1 MELVFPVEKT
11 VNERT
16 SVRTYEERPLSSKEK
31 EKINNYIKTLNN
43 PFQVNVSF
51 QLLETDKAV
60 NGEKLGTYG
69 VIKGAKD
76 FIGAAVEESD
86 LSLEALGYS
95 FEELILYATS
105 LGLGTC
111 WLGGTFNRSG
121 FANAMQ
127 IKENDLF
134 PAITPIGYPVGKKR
148 VTESLVRW
156 VAKSDKRKE
165 WDELFFNQ
173 DFSNKLSKKDA
184 GEFSYPLEML
194 RLAPSA
200 GNKQPWR
207 VLYTKNAYHF
217 YEAKSLGDNKTG
229 IDIQRVDVG
238 IGACHFHLA
247 VLEKGLP
254 GKFVKLGNPVVEA
267 PTQLSYLFSWLINE

>member
-1 MELVFPVEKT
+1 MDIVFPVEKT
-11 VNERT
+11 VKERV

-31 EKINNYIKTLNN
+31 EKINAYIKTLKN

-51 QLLETDKAV
+51 RLLETEKAV
-60 NGEKLGTYG
+60 KGEKLGTYG
-69 VIKGAKD
+69 MIKGAKD
-76 FIGAAVEESD
+76 FIGAAVEEGD
-86 LSLEALGYS
+86 LALEALGYS

-111 WLGGTFNRSG
+111 WLGGSFNRSG

-127 IKENDLF
+127 IKENELF
-134 PAITPIGYPVGKKR
+134 PTITPIGYPVGKKR

-156 VAKSDKRKE
+156 AAKSDKRKE
-165 WDELFFNQ
+165 WEELFYNKN
-173 DFSNKLSKKDA
+173 FSTNLSKKDA
-184 GEFSYPLEML
+184 GEFAYPLEML

-200 GNKQPWR
+200 ANKQPWR
-207 VLYTKNAYHF
+207 VLYADHAYHF
-217 YEAKSLGDNKTG
+217 YEAKSLGDQKPG

-247 VLEKGLP
+247 VMEKGLP
-254 GKFVKLGNPVVEA
+254 GTFRKISKPVIHESN
-267 PTQLSYLFSWLINE
+267 QFQYIFSWVIE